1 MDSGSTSPIEAYPRP
16 GVHIACR
23 DLLNP
28 QVLRTLHARILSGE
42 VGYMHFGLPCKTWGP
57 LARMNGSLRSRDHP
71 EGFPPSPKDLVA
83 NREARAVGSLCR
95 SLSLMGALWSIEN
108 PQGSY
113 CFCYAP
119 IRDLSLL
126 PEVSDVHFDQ
136 CMFGLRPPGTDVP
149 ADQRVR
155 KSTTIRSNVAF
166 FPARSALRPS
176 PRSYVGSGFYS
187 YRLD

>member
-1 MDSGSTSPIEAYPRP
+1 
-16 GVHIACR
+16 
-23 DLLNP
+23 
-28 QVLRTLHARILSGE
+28 
-42 VGYMHFGLPCKTWGP
+42 MHFGLPCKTWGP
-57 LARMNGSLRSRDHP
+57 LARMNGSLRSRAHP
-71 EGFPPSPKDLVA
+71 EGFPPSLKDLVG

-113 CFCYAP
+113 CFLYAP

-155 KSTTIRSNVAF
+155 KSTTIRSNVAGF
-166 FPARSALRPS
+166 SQLARRCDRLHAHTWALGSTQIGSTRVSRAAAAGCYPPDLCQKMAALVWTP
-176 PRSYVGSGFYS
+176 PRS
-187 YRLD
+187 